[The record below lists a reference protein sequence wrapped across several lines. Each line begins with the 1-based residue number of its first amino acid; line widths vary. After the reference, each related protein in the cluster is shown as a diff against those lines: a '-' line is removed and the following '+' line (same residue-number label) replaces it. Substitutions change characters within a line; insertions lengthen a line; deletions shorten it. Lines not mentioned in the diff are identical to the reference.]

1 MRTTLR
7 SAPRWRLAATLAL
20 GACLAVGP
28 VAAQEP
34 HREILAG
41 KLQDQLQQIAAAVPG
56 VLGIAVVDLTSGER
70 FGVNDQL
77 VFPQGSAIKV
87 AVLVELYRQAAAG
100 TLRVEEQVA
109 ITKAAAVSGSQLQ
122 YFKDGTSSLALH
134 DLAVLMIIVSD
145 NMATNLLIDRVG
157 MENVN
162 RTMADL
168 GLPNTKLQRKMI
180 RPEES
185 ARGNENLSTP
195 QEAAALMERI
205 FRCDLPLGPAECREL
220 RNILEIPH
228 EGPIREAVPPDVTV
242 GQKTGTITGVR
253 VNWGYVD
260 LPGRPYIVTAM
271 GNYGDSERLSQAIR
285 EVADAAH
292 GYFGKLA
299 GATQYGTRVPVRLL
313 EVRPIRR

>member
-1 MRTTLR
+1 MKLGLLR
-7 SAPRWRLAATLAL
+7 RGTALGGRWQTAAAVAL
-20 GACLAVGP
+20 GACLAAAP

-41 KLQDQLQQIAAAVPG
+41 KLQDQLRQIASDVPG
-56 VLGIAVVDLTSGER
+56 VLGIQVVDLTSGER
-70 FGVNDQL
+70 FGVNEQL

-87 AVLVELYRQAAAG
+87 AVLVELYKQAAAG

-122 YFKDGTSSLALH
+122 YFKDGTSSLSLH

-157 MENVN
+157 MDNVN
-162 RTMADL
+162 RTMVAL

-195 QEAAALMERI
+195 QEAAALMVRI
-205 FRCDLPLGPAECREL
+205 FKCELP
-220 RNILEIPH
+220 
-228 EGPIREAVPPDVTV
+228 
-242 GQKTGTITGVR
+242 
-253 VNWGYVD
+253 
-260 LPGRPYIVTAM
+260 
-271 GNYGDSERLSQAIR
+271 
-285 EVADAAH
+285 
-292 GYFGKLA
+292 
-299 GATQYGTRVPVRLL
+299 
-313 EVRPIRR
+313 